1 MIRRFKALPPV
12 IKGILLALLATLGM
26 ANVYVFSKAAM
37 LEVSYWQFQFWWFVF
52 AMIWMS
58 IYMSFTGMFKLI
70 PALEKRSRNSLI
82 VIGFL
87 ELGSASGFFMAIR
100 MLENPTVVSFLFNMT
115 PIFVTLLGI
124 RFLNERFNAIEAI
137 GIVLTLTGVLMI
149 TYTRNTGLADLFNKG
164 TGLIL
169 VSSLMQ
175 SVSLI
180 LAKTRIK
187 SIHPG
192 ILTLNR
198 IVFLLFF
205 AVIVILIKDVPLKVS
220 NKALLNMMAGSLLG
234 PFLSGLASYG
244 ALHYIEASRSMII
257 QSMRSLFVLVGS
269 MVYLQILPVGLQ
281 LAGGLITIG
290 GVVIMTWG
298 KIKEG
303 RKKPAPVNRIPD

>member
-1 MIRRFKALPPV
+1 MIKYFKGFPPV
-12 IKGILLALLATLGM
+12 IKGITLALLATLGM

-52 AMIWMS
+52 AMLWMA
-58 IYMSFTGMFKLI
+58 IFMLFTGMFKLI
-70 PALEKRSRNSLI
+70 PQLSKKSRIILLI
-82 VIGFL
+82 IGFL
-87 ELGSASGFFMAIR
+87 ELGAASGFFMAIR

-124 RFLNERFNAIEAI
+124 KFLNDRFNAIEAI
-137 GIVLTLTGVLMI
+137 GIIMTLTGVIMI
-149 TYTRNTGLADLFNKG
+149 TYTRTTGLAELFNKG

-175 SVSLI
+175 SISLI

-198 IVFLLFF
+198 IVFLLLV
-205 AVIVILIKDVPLKVS
+205 AVIVVVIKDVPLRVPNS
-220 NKALLNMMAGSLLG
+220 ALFNMMAGSLLG

-257 QSMRSLFVLVGS
+257 QSTRSLFVLVGS
-269 MVYLQILPVGLQ
+269 MVYLQILPGIFQ
-281 LAGGLITIG
+281 LIGGLISIL
-290 GVVIMTWG
+290 GVIVMTWG
-298 KIKEG
+298 KMKKG
-303 RKKPAPVNRIPD
+303 RK